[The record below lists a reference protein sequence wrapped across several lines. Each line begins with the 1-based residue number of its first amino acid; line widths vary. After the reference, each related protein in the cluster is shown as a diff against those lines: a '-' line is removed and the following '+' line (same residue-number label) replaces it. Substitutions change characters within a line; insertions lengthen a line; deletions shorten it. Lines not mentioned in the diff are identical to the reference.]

1 MGRLA
6 SAYGQAMAAHRAARA
21 HLDSAR
27 DALRGAVPVTPATD
41 ADLVAR
47 LARVGTALAT
57 PTPGTPLVRQ
67 PVPVRVGE
75 AVVAGGGFPVLLPL
89 GAGHHLA
96 VDTDARDPAVA
107 ALLRALVLR
116 VLATAAPGGVRVAG
130 LDTAALGA
138 TFGPLRPLADAGVID
153 APATTDADVTALLD
167 AAEQHAR
174 NARRADRPDQE
185 LLLVVAASVPSP
197 REAARLAA
205 LTHAGPAAAV
215 CVLLAGWPAI
225 GPGESA
231 PPLGSTTV
239 VRLSGDQTS
248 AGGTPGVRSY
258 AGVGGLARV
267 GDPPGTPFS
276 ADGSGLSVPVRLD
289 GDAPPASVAALATH
303 LGDAARR
310 GAAVTFADLL
320 PGQRW
325 ATSARAGLR
334 TVVGRAGRDPFSMAF
349 DDATPHWL
357 VGGRT
362 GAGKTVFLLDVLYGL
377 AARYSPAELQ
387 LYLLDFKEG
396 VSFTEFVPTG
406 HDPSWL
412 PHARAV
418 GIESDREYGVAVLR
432 ELRRELHR
440 RATALK
446 RHGVTKLADLPAD
459 TPVPRIVAV
468 IDEFQVL
475 LAGNDQLARE
485 SVDLLEELARKG
497 RSYGVHLVLASQSTT
512 GIEALYGRAEAVFGQ
527 FALRVALAGGGGVL
541 DQLNDAAA
549 TLPVGSAVVNTAAG
563 APGANT
569 VIRFPDAHAAGG
581 DLTGLRHDLWQ
592 ARPPGA
598 RPPSVFRGYDTAR
611 VEADATFTGLRP
623 GGRRPLALVGRTVD
637 VDGTTA
643 MFIMDTAPGRH
654 LAVVGT
660 SPTGAEVLRAATLSL
675 ARQHTPGEATF
686 LLAPL
691 VAAADSAADDTA
703 AALTAAGHP
712 VQRLDTAALHARIA
726 TLATSPSGPRTSGAG
741 TPGPGMPGAG
751 TAGFETFG
759 TGGVPGSGVPDSR
772 VPGSGASDAA
782 ASGDEAGAAG
792 RTYLVVFG
800 VDAAAGRLAET
811 DPATFRSGH
820 DDLRTLLR
828 QGPGHGV
835 HLLGWWRG
843 LRRLADDL
851 GGTQNRDDVA
861 CLVALNVPGADLGL
875 HLGVH
880 DLAYTPRADRAL
892 LVDRHDQRVR
902 LIVPFARDGHIP
914 DGQE

>member
-6 SAYGQAMAAHRAARA
+6 STYGHAIAAHHAARA
-21 HLDSAR
+21 HLDAAR
-27 DALRGAVPVTPATD
+27 AALRSAGVPDTPD
-41 ADLVAR
+41 PDPEIIAR
-47 LARVGTALAT
+47 LARVGDALAT
-57 PTPGTPLVRQ
+57 PVPNTPLARQ
-67 PVPVRVGE
+67 PVPVRVGA
-75 AVVAGGGFPVLLPL
+75 AVTTGGGFPVLLPL
-89 GAGHHLA
+89 GGGHHLA
-96 VDTDARDPAVA
+96 IDADGREPAVA

-116 VLATAAPGGVRVAG
+116 LLAIAPPGGVRVVG

-138 TFGPLRPLADAGVID
+138 AFGPLRPLLDTGVID
-153 APATTDADVTALLD
+153 APATTEAEVVAVLD
-167 AAEQHAR
+167 AAERHAR
-174 NARRADRPDQE
+174 AAHQADRPDQE
-185 LLLVVAASVPSP
+185 LLVLVATATPPP

-215 CVLLAGWPAI
+215 CVLLAGWPSGEPASR
-225 GPGESA
+225 PGAATDPA
-231 PPLGSTTV
+231 PRLGATTML
-239 VRLSGDQTS
+239 RLTNRHAHVS
-248 AGGTPGVRSY
+248 
-258 AGVGGLARV
+258 
-267 GDPPGTPFS
+267 DPPTAPFS
-276 ADGSGLSVPVRLD
+276 TDGSGLAAPVLLD
-289 GDAPPASVAALATH
+289 GDPPPASVAALAQH
-303 LGDAARR
+303 LGQAARR
-310 GAAVTFADLL
+310 GGTVDFADLL
-320 PGQRW
+320 PGKRW
-325 ATSARAGLR
+325 AGSARAGLR
-334 TVVGRAGRDPFSMAF
+334 TVVGRAERDTFAMAF

-357 VGGRT
+357 IGGRT

-406 HDPSWL
+406 RDPSWL

-432 ELRRELHR
+432 ELRRELNR

-459 TPVPRIVAV
+459 TAVPRIVAV

-475 LAGNDQLARE
+475 LAGNDPIARE
-485 SVDLLEELARKG
+485 SVNLLEELARKG

-527 FALRVALAGGGGVL
+527 FALRVALPGGGGVL

-563 APGANT
+563 ASGANT
-569 VIRFPDAHAAGG
+569 VIRFPDASASAGE
-581 DLTGLRHDLWQ
+581 LARLRHELWQ
-592 ARPPGA
+592 ARPAGS

-611 VEADATFTGLRP
+611 VEDDSTFTGLRP

-637 VDGTTA
+637 VDGTSA
-643 MFIMDTAPGRH
+643 LFIMDTAPGRH
-654 LAVVGT
+654 LAAVGT
-660 SPTGAEVLRAATLSL
+660 SAVGAEVLRAAALSL
-675 ARQHTPGEATF
+675 ARQHAPGEAAF

-703 AALTAAGHP
+703 AALAAAGHL
-712 VQRLDTAALHARIA
+712 VERLDAVALRANLGLLASTSAGRAASAPG
-726 TLATSPSGPRTSGAG
+726 TGSAG
-741 TPGPGMPGAG
+741 MGSAGMGSAG
-751 TAGFETFG
+751 TAGDG
-759 TGGVPGSGVPDSR
+759 DS
-772 VPGSGASDAA
+772 S
-782 ASGDEAGAAG
+782 G

-800 VDAAAGRLAET
+800 MDAAAGLLAET
-811 DPATFRSGH
+811 DPTTFRSGH

-861 CLVALNVPGADLGL
+861 CLIALNVPGADLGL

-892 LVDRHDQRVR
+892 LVDRHDQRVK
-902 LIVPFARDGHIP
+902 LIVPFARDGHTS